1 MKKFLF
7 IYPLTLTLLFTIF
20 YWDIS
25 PLANLINQWQV
36 NLSSLLTSFTLDDSA
51 MQNNHILINSTL
63 TLVIDKEC
71 NGFIPYFFF
80 LASIIAF
87 PSSIKH
93 KIKWAVVG
101 YVILSIFNVFRI
113 WFITQLV
120 MSSQKNFSLAHDY
133 LGNIF
138 LVVSAILLFITFIK
152 TR

>member
-1 MKKFLF
+1 VKKFLF